1 MASRQE
7 YAQED
12 DQLFTL
18 GYGKMNDPA
27 SRGLQNTQ
35 VSLAHVEY
43 EGGKSKAYAKGIG
56 IEINFQRWVSLFMHL
71 A

>member
-7 YAQED
+7 YAQGD

-43 EGGKSKAYAKGIG
+43 EGGKSKPMLKA
-56 IEINFQRWVSLFMHL
+56 
-71 A
+71 

>member
-18 GYGKMNDPA
+18 GYGEMNDPA

-43 EGGKSKAYAKGIG
+43 G
-56 IEINFQRWVSLFMHL
+56 VSLFMHL